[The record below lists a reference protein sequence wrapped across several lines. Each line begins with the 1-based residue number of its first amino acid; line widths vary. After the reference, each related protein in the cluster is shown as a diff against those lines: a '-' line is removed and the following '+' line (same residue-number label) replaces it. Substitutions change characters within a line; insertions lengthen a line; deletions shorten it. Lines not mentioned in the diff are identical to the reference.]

1 MYTKNYPS
9 EESKKRFKQ
18 ILDKSQEIKPIAEPN
33 ERPES
38 TFNGVPKVNPE
49 EDKFKPRK
57 TKELLFL
64 LKLDVDSEIGYN
76 VTDMCLQLL
85 EYIAS
90 GADDDD
96 DILIKNATMSP
107 INIADAHTVTL
118 SEHDIRKYLTTEY
131 LTTT

>member
-1 MYTKNYPS
+1 MNKLEEKAEKVKAIMKKLDETRPVKEAS
-9 EESKKRFKQ
+9 E
-18 ILDKSQEIKPIAEPN
+18 KPEN
-33 ERPES
+33 

-57 TKELLFL
+57 TKEVLFL

-76 VTDMCLQLL
+76 VTDICLQLL

-90 GADDDD
+90 GAVADD

-107 INIADAHTVTL
+107 VNIADAHTVTL
-118 SEHDIRKYLTTEY
+118 SEHPIREY
-131 LTTT
+131 LTFNELK

>member
-1 MYTKNYPS
+1 M
-9 EESKKRFKQ
+9 KKDLNELTDKFKQ

-57 TKELLFL
+57 TKEVLFL

-76 VTDMCLQLL
+76 VTDICLQLL

-90 GADDDD
+90 GAVADD

-107 INIADAHTVTL
+107 VNIADAHTVTL
-118 SEHDIRKYLTTEY
+118 SEHPIREY
-131 LTTT
+131 LTFNELK